1 MSVYSRIRI
10 DNRRMP
16 MAKPISVSDAAFD
29 AEVLKHD
36 TLVLVD
42 FWAER
47 CRPCHEMGALL
58 GEMGRKYGSQLKIAE
73 LDVTRNPCIPISY
86 RVLNIPSLI
95 LFKNGLPI
103 ARWTDIP
110 AKAEVEQTIAAY
122 LPKA

>member
-1 MSVYSRIRI
+1 
-10 DNRRMP
+10 

-58 GEMGRKYGSQLKIAE
+58 GEMSQKYGSQLKIAE
-73 LDVTRNPCIPISY
+73 LDVDRNPCIPISY

-95 LFKNGLPI
+95 LFKNGLLI